1 MARSS
6 VKPPS
11 QRQLRVGEEIRH
23 ALAGMLARGDRLPDP
38 ALAELNVTVTE
49 VRMSPDLRIAWAYVR
64 ALDGGETQAAIKLL
78 AEAANILRRE
88 VAREVRLKYV
98 PQLRFLIDTSFD
110 EAARIDALLDKVRV
124 SPAPFDPESLEP
136 DDEDDIEDDDLDD
149 EDELDETDLED
160 ASSEDDSDEED
171 DDFEDDDGK
180 TGQG

>member
-23 ALAGMLARGDRLPDP
+23 ALAGMLARGDHLPDP
-38 ALAELNVTVTE
+38 ALADLNVTVTE

-64 ALDGGETQAAIKLL
+64 ALGGSESHLAIKLL
-78 AEAANILRRE
+78 AEAANNLRRE

-124 SPAPFDPESLEP
+124 SPAPFDPDSLAPDDEEEDMDNEQVEDG
-136 DDEDDIEDDDLDD
+136 DDEDDK
-149 EDELDETDLED
+149 
-160 ASSEDDSDEED
+160 
-171 DDFEDDDGK
+171 GR
-180 TGQG
+180 G

>member
-23 ALAGMLARGDRLPDP
+23 ALAGMLARGDHLPDP
-38 ALAELNVTVTE
+38 ELAELNVTVTE

-64 ALDGGETQAAIKLL
+64 ALDGGETHVAIKLL
-78 AEAANILRRE
+78 AEAANSLRRE

-136 DDEDDIEDDDLDD
+136 DDGDDEDGLEDDDF
-149 EDELDETDLED
+149 
-160 ASSEDDSDEED
+160 DEED
-171 DDFEDDDGK
+171 DLDEDEDDDGK
-180 TGQG
+180 TGRG

>member
-23 ALAGMLARGDRLPDP
+23 ALAGMLARGDHLPDP
-38 ALAELNVTVTE
+38 ALADLNVTVTE

-64 ALDGGETQAAIKLL
+64 ALGGSESHLAIKLL
-78 AEAANILRRE
+78 AEAANNLRRE

-124 SPAPFDPESLEP
+124 SPAPFDPYSLAPDDEEEDMDNEQVEDG
-136 DDEDDIEDDDLDD
+136 DDEDDK
-149 EDELDETDLED
+149 
-160 ASSEDDSDEED
+160 
-171 DDFEDDDGK
+171 GR
-180 TGQG
+180 G